1 MIFFKIL
8 FFIFTLLLL
17 SGCSI
22 KSVFEP
28 HKEIADLK
36 NIPQDALFYTQNM
49 QETNISHIHNNFEKS
64 YFRAWNEDI
73 KEDLN
78 SIMWSF
84 RTFKFTNSYGE
95 NLLPLKQNFFDEM
108 LENSNFSEYKT
119 INAKAITTKHSSA
132 RVFPTIKPLFKN
144 PSLAGEGFP
153 FDYLQNSTICA
164 NKPILISHYS
174 KDKEWAYVFSGFVS
188 GWIKTDEFALLSDA
202 DIALLQ
208 SYKQIAIVKENIPIY
223 DENSTFLF
231 KTKIG
236 MMFGLLDEDEDNY
249 TVVTVASKHGSK
261 ALFLKSKIA
270 KNIAHKERLHIEPK
284 SISLVA
290 NELYK
295 NNYGWGGLYEQRD
308 CSSMIRD
315 MFTPFGIWLPRNS
328 YAQSRVGKVI
338 PLQNINDE
346 EKIRIIKQ
354 NAIPFQTLL
363 YRKGHIVLY
372 VGTYNDEIIV
382 FHNTWGIRTK
392 QHAVEGRYIIGKALF
407 STLTLGKE
415 VKNYDEDASLLKNLL
430 SMNTIT
436 Y

>member
-1 MIFFKIL
+1 MIFFKFLFIVFTL
-8 FFIFTLLLL
+8 FFLN
-17 SGCSI
+17 GCSI
-22 KSVFEP
+22 KSAFEP

-49 QETNISHIHNNFEKS
+49 QEANISHIHNNFEKS

-84 RTFKFTNSYGE
+84 RAFKFTNSYGE
-95 NLLPLKQNFFDEM
+95 NLRPLKQNFFDEM
-108 LENSNFSEYKT
+108 LENSNFPEYKT
-119 INAKAITTKHSSA
+119 LNAKAITTKQTDV

-188 GWIKTDEFALLSDA
+188 GWVKTDNFAILSDA
-202 DIALLQ
+202 DAELLQ
-208 SYKQIAIVKENIPIY
+208 RHQQIAIVKENIPIY
-223 DENSTFLF
+223 DENHIFLF
-231 KTKIG
+231 KSKIG
-236 MMFGLLDEDEDNY
+236 MMFGLLDEDEDSY
-249 TVVTVASKHGSK
+249 TIATIASEHGSK

-270 KNIAHKERLHIEPK
+270 KSIAYKDRLHIEPK
-284 SISLVA
+284 SISLVT

-328 YAQSRVGKVI
+328 YAQSRIGKVI
-338 PLQNINDE
+338 DMKNMSDE
-346 EKIRIIKQ
+346 EKIRTIKQ

-382 FHNTWGIRTK
+382 FHNTWGIRTI
-392 QHAVEGRYIIGKALF
+392 QNGVEGRHIVGKAIF
-407 STLTLGKE
+407 STLKLGKE
-415 VKNYDEDASLLKNLL
+415 VENYDTNAELLKNLL

-436 Y
+436 H